1 MNHLNLYQQKIRQ
14 VQYAILDKL
23 KEVSDPSLPI
33 IRVSSNA
40 FHFMFYTNSASHH
53 IRDLQLDDVMYQVI
67 SYPSWN
73 MTGHSVTRPTY
84 DYIEP
89 IDMGLTL
96 PDIEPEHYE
105 RALIEI
111 VMREVRKLTV
121 DKVWEFEEIHFV
133 MHRKHSTFHREA
145 ISLQPLLVCAM
156 NEYLG
161 NGFHCAEST
170 GKGVPALF
178 EKIRQ
183 EECLYYSVNEGTLE
197 GRTLPF
203 ALFRILVA
211 KEILR
216 LTPNSSIERKTLKK
230 DTR

>member
-1 MNHLNLYQQKIRQ
+1 MNHLNPYQQKIRQ

-23 KEVSDPSLPI
+23 KEVAEPSLPI

-40 FHFMFYTNSASHH
+40 FHFMFYTDSASHH
-53 IRDLQLDDVMYQVI
+53 IRDLTLGDVMYQVI

-73 MTGHSVTRPTY
+73 MTGHAVTRPTY
-84 DYIEP
+84 DYIKP
-89 IDMGLTL
+89 IDLDL
-96 PDIEPEHYE
+96 SAPDTTPEPYE

-111 VMREVRKLTV
+111 VMREVRKLTT
-121 DKVWEFEEIHFV
+121 DKMWEFEEIHFIL
-133 MHRKHSTFHREA
+133 HRKHSTFHKEA

-161 NGFHCAEST
+161 KGFQCAEAT

-178 EKIRQ
+178 EKVRE
-183 EECLYYSVNEGTLE
+183 EECLYYSVNDSVLE
-197 GRTLPF
+197 RRTLPF
-203 ALFRILVA
+203 AMFRMMVA